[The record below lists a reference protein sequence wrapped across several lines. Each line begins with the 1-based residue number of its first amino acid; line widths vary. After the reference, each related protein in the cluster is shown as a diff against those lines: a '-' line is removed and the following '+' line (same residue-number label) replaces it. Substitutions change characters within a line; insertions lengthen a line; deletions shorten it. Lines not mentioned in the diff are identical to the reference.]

1 MILEKLLDKVEEKWE
16 ETFFLLDAPL
26 RHEIMSPYTKHAH
39 MMMIG
44 VVLRSKKQMISYYS
58 NSFIS
63 DLKLRNNEFIV
74 LVNLSLEDNKTWEE
88 LSLEKTDIKT
98 DAIFIDVGEFV
109 KKQVVVWARNGRNFK
124 RFPQDIAY
132 AILKRPSPY
141 MFNKVVVTWNGSKI
155 VAKI

>member
-16 ETFFLLDAPL
+16 ETFFLLDTPL
-26 RHEIMSPYTKHAH
+26 RHKIMSPYTKHAH
-39 MMMIG
+39 MIMIG

-58 NSFIS
+58 NDFVN
-63 DLKLRNNEFIV
+63 DLKLKNNEFIV
-74 LVNLSLEDNKTWEE
+74 LVNLSLEDNETCEE

-98 DAIFIDVGEFV
+98 NQIFIDVREFV
-109 KKQVVVWARNGRNFK
+109 KKQVEEWARNGKNFK

-141 MFNKVVVTWNGSKI
+141 IFKNVVVTWNDSKI